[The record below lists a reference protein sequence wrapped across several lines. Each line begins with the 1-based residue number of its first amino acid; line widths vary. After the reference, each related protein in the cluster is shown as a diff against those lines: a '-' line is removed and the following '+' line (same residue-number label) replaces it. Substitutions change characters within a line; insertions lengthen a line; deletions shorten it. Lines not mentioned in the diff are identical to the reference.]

1 MNAGFK
7 KYKAFINDREFYS
20 YRFTL
25 NILVTKLNDYNNKCS
40 NKIFLQILLIFFYK
54 GVDIYT
60 CNFNISSSSK
70 KTSKL
75 PWMVCLI

>member
-25 NILVTKLNDYNNKCS
+25 NILVTKLNDYNK
-40 NKIFLQILLIFFYK
+40 
-54 GVDIYT
+54 
-60 CNFNISSSSK
+60 
-70 KTSKL
+70 
-75 PWMVCLI
+75 